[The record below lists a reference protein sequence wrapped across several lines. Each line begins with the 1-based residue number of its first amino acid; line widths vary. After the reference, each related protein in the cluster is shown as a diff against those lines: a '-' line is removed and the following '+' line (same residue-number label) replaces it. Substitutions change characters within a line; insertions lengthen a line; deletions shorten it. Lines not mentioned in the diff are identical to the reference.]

1 MGTRAR
7 PRRASGCTKSAI
19 SARGLAGAER
29 RGFMTQCEK
38 GEAALEATSEYM
50 KGCLDGAAE
59 ASR

>member
-1 MGTRAR
+1 
-7 PRRASGCTKSAI
+7 
-19 SARGLAGAER
+19 
-29 RGFMTQCEK
+29 MTQCEK